1 MSKYNLI
8 ITSSVYFM
16 PGVVSR
22 MRSWFVFL
30 ALLPLANFASGRTI
44 FNMIEFDDG
53 LDITR
58 AYKKCMAVCK
68 RKCRDVDCAD
78 DDTMSSLCMNG
89 GSTENGFRV
98 EACRHILP
106 KRWHADVLPVEQK
119 EPFRPK
125 EIWELFQK

>member
-1 MSKYNLI
+1 
-8 ITSSVYFM
+8 
-16 PGVVSR
+16 

-53 LDITR
+53 LALTR
-58 AYKKCMAVCK
+58 AYKRCMADCK
-68 RKCRDVDCAD
+68 KKCREADCAD
-78 DDTMSSLCMNG
+78 DSIMSSLCMNG
-89 GSTENGFRV
+89 GMTENGFTV
-98 EACRHILP
+98 EGCGHIFRP
-106 KRWHADVLPVEQK
+106 KWDDDVLPVEPN